1 MSERPRWLTEAA
13 RSGPAV
19 DDAPESRPGTG
30 SAGRDPR
37 PARRLG
43 RLRRAAARRSDARR
57 SGGGRSGGRGSGGDP
72 GRVRFERRAAT
83 VRRRPRLLLAIGA
96 GALVLVL
103 AAAWVVGFSSLLAA
117 KTVTVTGLA
126 DPGEQAAVVAAAAVP
141 LGTPLARVDTGGASE
156 RVAQIPTVAS
166 VTVSRSWP
174 STVVVSVAR
183 KVPVL
188 AVKNPQG
195 QLQVVDA
202 TGVPFETVATLPAGV
217 AQVNAASDAPDPE
230 GIRTAISVLQ
240 LLSPERRAQVSAVTI
255 TSADLVTLQLG
266 PVSVVWGGQAD
277 GPTKLAVLEAL
288 LKTNPAVID
297 VSAPDTPVTR

>member
-19 DDAPESRPGTG
+19 DDAPESRPGTRP
-30 SAGRDPR
+30 AGRDPR
-37 PARRLG
+37 PARGLG

-57 SGGGRSGGRGSGGDP
+57 SGGGRSGGSP

-83 VRRRPRLLLAIGA
+83 VRRRPWLLLAIGA
-96 GALVLVL
+96 GVLVLVL
-103 AAAWVVGFSSLLAA
+103 GAAWVVGFSSLLAA

-126 DPGEQAAVVAAAAVP
+126 DPGEQQAVVAAAALP

-217 AQVNAASDAPDPE
+217 AQVNAASDATDPE

-240 LLSPERRAQVSAVTI
+240 LLSPERRAQVSAVTVS
-255 TSADLVTLQLG
+255 SADLVTVQLG
-266 PVSVVWGGQAD
+266 PVRVVWGGRAD
-277 GPTKLAVLEAL
+277 GPKKLAVLEAL